1 MDNEESNEWEETEY
15 ESLDWGDSENEQET
29 SIVSLYPSTNK
40 PNVAALLLIIAGF
53 VLLGTATTMN
63 GILNDSDKI
72 QGVTV
77 KYNEVMQE
85 MGLEIVE
92 EGEEI
97 DEAFVSNVIE
107 VWRIWELGCAILSV
121 VRGALLVMRQNY
133 NLVLVGCAAAIVGLG
148 GLLLSTLCGAS
159 ALYFTFQS
167 KPEFGINEQDES
179 W

>member
-1 MDNEESNEWEETEY
+1 M
-15 ESLDWGDSENEQET
+15 
-29 SIVSLYPSTNK
+29 
-40 PNVAALLLIIAGF
+40 LIIAGF

-63 GILNDSDKI
+63 GILNDGDKI

-85 MGLEIVE
+85 MGLEI
-92 EGEEI
+92 
-97 DEAFVSNVIE
+97 DESFVSNVIE
-107 VWRIWELGCAILSV
+107 VGMIWELVCAVLSFV
-121 VRGALLVMRQNY
+121 GGALLVMRQNY

>member
-1 MDNEESNEWEETEY
+1 MPLKYLCRFEISHLDFNSTKGKKERVGRMMMMHSN
-15 ESLDWGDSENEQET
+15 NR
-29 SIVSLYPSTNK
+29 
-40 PNVAALLLIIAGF
+40 
-53 VLLGTATTMN
+53 
-63 GILNDSDKI
+63 
-72 QGVTV
+72 
-77 KYNEVMQE
+77 
-85 MGLEIVE
+85 
-92 EGEEI
+92 EEI

-107 VWRIWELGCAILSV
+107 VGMIWELVCAILSFV
-121 VRGALLVMRQNY
+121 GGALLVMRQNY

>member
-1 MDNEESNEWEETEY
+1 MIQY
-15 ESLDWGDSENEQET
+15 FDSENKIFLTKEFLHDKTMEET
-29 SIVSLYPSTNK
+29 IRVITN
-40 PNVAALLLIIAGF
+40 
-53 VLLGTATTMN
+53 
-63 GILNDSDKI
+63 
-72 QGVTV
+72 
-77 KYNEVMQE
+77 
-85 MGLEIVE
+85 E

-97 DEAFVSNVIE
+97 DESFVSNVIE
-107 VWRIWELGCAILSV
+107 VGMIWELVCAVLSFV
-121 VRGALLVMRQNY
+121 GGALLVMRQNY

>member
-85 MGLEIVE
+85 MGLEIEE

-97 DEAFVSNVIE
+97 VSKKTI
-107 VWRIWELGCAILSV
+107 RL
-121 VRGALLVMRQNY
+121 
-133 NLVLVGCAAAIVGLG
+133 
-148 GLLLSTLCGAS
+148 
-159 ALYFTFQS
+159 
-167 KPEFGINEQDES
+167 
-179 W
+179 

>member
-1 MDNEESNEWEETEY
+1 MDSEETNEWEETEY
-15 ESLDWGDSENEQET
+15 ESLDWGDSENGQKT

-40 PNVAALLLIIAGF
+40 PNIAALLLIIAGF

-63 GILNDSDKI
+63 GILNDGEKI
-72 QGVTV
+72 KGVTV

-85 MGLEIVE
+85 MGLEIDE
-92 EGEEI
+92 EGDEI
-97 DEAFVSNVIE
+97 DESFVTNVIE
-107 VWRIWELGCAILSV
+107 VGMVWELVCAILSFV
-121 VRGALLVMRQNY
+121 GGALLVMRQNY

>member
-1 MDNEESNEWEETEY
+1 MDSDESNEWEETEY

-63 GILNDSDKI
+63 GILNDGDKI

-85 MGLEIVE
+85 MGLEIEE

-97 DEAFVSNVIE
+97 DESFVSNVLE
-107 VWRIWELGCAILSV
+107 VGMIWELVCAILSFV
-121 VRGALLVMRQNY
+121 GGALLVLRQNY

-148 GLLLSTLCGAS
+148 GA
-159 ALYFTFQS
+159 FTFNIVRS
-167 KPEFGINEQDES
+167 CCSLFHFSE
-179 W
+179 

>member
-1 MDNEESNEWEETEY
+1 MDSEESNEWEETEY
-15 ESLDWGDSENEQET
+15 ESLDWGDSENEGET
-29 SIVSLYPSTNK
+29 SVVSLYPSTNK

-63 GILNDSDKI
+63 GILNDGDKI

-85 MGLEIVE
+85 MGLEIDE

-97 DEAFVSNVIE
+97 DESFVSNVIE
-107 VWRIWELGCAILSV
+107 VGMIWELVCAVLAFV
-121 VRGALLVMRQNY
+121 GGALLVMRQNF

>member
-1 MDNEESNEWEETEY
+1 MNDKDSNEWEETEY
-15 ESLDWGDSENEQET
+15 ESLDWGDSEEDNKNNV
-29 SIVSLYPSTNK
+29 VSLYPSTNK
-40 PNVAALLLIIAGF
+40 PNIAALLLIIAGF

-63 GILNDSDKI
+63 GILNDTEKI

-85 MGLEIVE
+85 MGLEVDE
-92 EGEEI
+92 EGDEI
-97 DEAFVSNVIE
+97 DESFVSNVIE
-107 VWRIWELGCAILSV
+107 VGMIWELVCAILSFV
-121 VRGALLVMRQNY
+121 GGALLVMRQNY

-148 GLLLSTLCGAS
+148 GMLLSTLCGAS

>member
-15 ESLDWGDSENEQET
+15 ESLDWGDSEKET

-40 PNVAALLLIIAGF
+40 PNIAALLLIIAGF

-63 GILNDSDKI
+63 GILNDDEKI

-77 KYNEVMQE
+77 KYNDVMQE
-85 MGLEIVE
+85 MGLEVDE

-97 DEAFVSNVIE
+97 DEDFVSSVIE
-107 VWRIWELGCAILSV
+107 VGMIWELVCAILSFV
-121 VRGALLVMRQNY
+121 GGALLVMRQNY
-133 NLVLVGCAAAIVGLG
+133 NLVLIGCAAAIVGLG